1 MYEAVKPAL
10 DKMEDLVPQPKGNT
24 SLSPYMRKKNGD
36 PHPYSMGGLKSTLRI
51 KIVRDRPY
59 EIKGLVGSKKKI
71 IGRYLGTRKPLWN
84 AGNRAHFAET
94 GPTSGKRFW
103 KHKPFAKP
111 AEVATANTVQ
121 IRLQSG
127 LDEQL
132 RKEFNTE
139 Q

>member
-10 DKMEDLVPQPKGNT
+10 DKMEELVPQPGA
-24 SLSPYMRKKNGD
+24 S
-36 PHPYSMGGLKSTLRI
+36 HPYSKGGLKSTLRI

-71 IGRYLGTRKPLWN
+71 IGRYIGSRKPLWN
-84 AGNRAHFAET
+84 AGNRAHLSET

-111 AEVATANTVQ
+111 AEVATATTVQ
-121 IRLQSG
+121 NRLQSG
-127 LDEQL
+127 VDTQLKQEFKEEQ
-132 RKEFNTE
+132 
-139 Q
+139 